1 MDALPVSSLS
11 DSLGRTI
18 RYLRLSV
25 TDRCNLQC
33 VYCRD
38 GLETFVPHESI
49 LRYEEM
55 EQLVGLAVSLGVNK
69 LRLTGGEP
77 FVRRGFLDFLERLR
91 DRYPTLDIRL
101 TSNGTLLGPAVSRL
115 KALGINGVN
124 LSLDTFD
131 RKTFE
136 RITGK
141 DLLPQVLES
150 MHTILQAELPFKINV
165 VGMQG
170 VNDSELPVF
179 IDYALNNPV
188 EVRFIEF
195 MPMGEGTCWS
205 SRIFWKGEA
214 ILAAVRKHCQVDFLK
229 DTGAPARSYRLVKGD
244 RQGKMGL
251 ISPVSQHFC
260 ASCNR
265 LRLTAEGS
273 LRTCLY
279 DDREYRLREV
289 LRHPRLGLPAVRR
302 ILILAVLH
310 KPFGWRL
317 LEKRLGAVASRRMHA
332 IGG

>member
-1 MDALPVSSLS
+1 MDASSASFLS

-18 RYLRLSV
+18 HYLRLSV

-33 VYCRD
+33 IYCRD

-55 EQLVGLAVSLGVNK
+55 EQLVGLAVSLGINK
-69 LRLTGGEP
+69 VRLTGGEP
-77 FVRRGFLDFLERLR
+77 FVRRGFLDFLGRLR
-91 DRYPTLDIRL
+91 GRYPALDIRL
-101 TSNGTLLGPAVSRL
+101 TSNGTLLGPAVPRL
-115 KALGINGVN
+115 KALCINGVN

-131 RKTFE
+131 RKTFALV
-136 RITGK
+136 TGK

-150 MHTILQAELPFKINV
+150 MDAMLHAGLPFKINA
-165 VGMQG
+165 VGMRG
-170 VNDSELPVF
+170 INDSELPVF
-179 IDYALNNPV
+179 IEYALNNSV

-205 SRIFWKGEA
+205 SRRFWSGES
-214 ILAAVRKHCQVDFLK
+214 ILAAARRYCQVDSLK
-229 DTGAPARSYRLVKGD
+229 DTGAPARSYRLVKED

-260 ASCNR
+260 VSCNR

-279 DDREYRLREV
+279 DDREYRLKGA
-289 LRHPRLGLPAVRR
+289 LRHPRLGLPAIRK
-302 ILILAVLH
+302 ILIRAVVR
-310 KPFGWRL
+310 KPFGACL